1 MRGWIAEIGRNAIAL
16 LALALGG
23 FCIWNIDES
32 QKVSILFAP
41 LGWACFGVWL
51 WLMLRGGQIP
61 VLRAADDRRVA
72 PVLESPTD

>member
-1 MRGWIAEIGRNAIAL
+1 
-16 LALALGG
+16 
-23 FCIWNIDES
+23 
-32 QKVSILFAP
+32 VSILFAP

-61 VLRAADDRRVA
+61 VLRAADDRRVV